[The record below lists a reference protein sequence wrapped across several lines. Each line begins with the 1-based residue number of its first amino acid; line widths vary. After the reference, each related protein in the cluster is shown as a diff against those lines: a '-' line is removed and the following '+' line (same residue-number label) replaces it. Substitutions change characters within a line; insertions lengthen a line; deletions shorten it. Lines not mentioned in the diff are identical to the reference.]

1 MPAAAHS
8 KPSNRMLDAAT
19 VPVAAWRCLLRQET
33 NACMPRW
40 RVNGPR
46 RSFGGRTTH
55 RSTRRHGVHADASV
69 PRCQLRRAE
78 ESAGELA
85 AWRARGTARMRPG
98 HNRGRLPDGQG
109 EPPDNPHVAQRTEQ
123 PPPKRQDAGS
133 SPAVGAISCD
143 RRPFFAGSP
152 QKTAFYSQKDESK
165 RNGATAPVAARA
177 CRSRPMGPSSP
188 ERTRYPPSRRQ
199 RRGFAAGEKP
209 LNPPRVQGLNDQ
221 RRPAMTLSERLDR
234 ALAWLLFDFDPTP
247 WAERHPWLAVGALLL
262 ALAVVG
268 HWDVM

>member
-1 MPAAAHS
+1 MRVHALPAAAHS

-123 PPPKRQDAGS
+123 PPPKRQAAGS
-133 SPAVGAISCD
+133 SPAAGAISRT
-143 RRPFFAGSP
+143 RRPFLGDFPRKSAPCLQETPFLINLSHRTGGGSRVSVS
-152 QKTAFYSQKDESK
+152 AH
-165 RNGATAPVAARA
+165 GAVLSGAHAL
-177 CRSRPMGPSSP
+177 SP
-188 ERTRYPPSRRQ
+188 EPS
-199 RRGFAAGEKP
+199 
-209 LNPPRVQGLNDQ
+209 
-221 RRPAMTLSERLDR
+221 PA
-234 ALAWLLFDFDPTP
+234 
-247 WAERHPWLAVGALLL
+247 PWLRGKRKAPQSAKSAGA
-262 ALAVVG
+262 
-268 HWDVM
+268 